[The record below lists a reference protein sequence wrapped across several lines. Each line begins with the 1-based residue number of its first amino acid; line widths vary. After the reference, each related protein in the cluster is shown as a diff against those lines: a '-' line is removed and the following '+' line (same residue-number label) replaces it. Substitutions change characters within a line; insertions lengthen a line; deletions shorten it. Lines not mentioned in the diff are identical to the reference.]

1 MNGANRNL
9 KVYDR
14 PMTSPMSDDLFI
26 QEDILTRMKE
36 NVKEISAK
44 EKCKEETLIQD
55 PF

>member
-1 MNGANRNL
+1 M
-9 KVYDR
+9 YDR

-26 QEDILTRMKE
+26 QDILTRMKE